1 MDARPRGPNK
11 PFAPVPDD
19 APSDVKGRTVNFLL
33 ENYNWAWALAALAS
47 GTLLGLPALRK
58 AQGGELTPSQAVML
72 INREKA
78 VLIDISDA
86 EQFAQAHA
94 AGALNVPMAH
104 LETSTAL
111 PKKKT
116 VPLIVLCPTGS
127 RSARA
132 VATIKKLGF
141 ENCQALSGG
150 TQAWRQAGLPIE
162 KLEKQ
167 PA

>member
-1 MDARPRGPNK
+1 M
-11 PFAPVPDD
+11 
-19 APSDVKGRTVNFLL
+19 NFLL
-33 ENYNWAWALAALAS
+33 ENYNWAWALTALAS
-47 GTLLGLPALRK
+47 GTMLGLPALRK
-58 AQGGELTPSQAVML
+58 AQGGELTPTQAVML
-72 INREKA
+72 INREKG

-86 EQFAQAHA
+86 GEFSRAHA
-94 AGALNVPMAH
+94 AGALNVPLAQ

-116 VPLIVLCPTGS
+116 LPLIVLCPTGA
-127 RSARA
+127 RSVRA
-132 VATIKKLGF
+132 VATLKKLGF

-162 KLEKQ
+162 KFEKQ